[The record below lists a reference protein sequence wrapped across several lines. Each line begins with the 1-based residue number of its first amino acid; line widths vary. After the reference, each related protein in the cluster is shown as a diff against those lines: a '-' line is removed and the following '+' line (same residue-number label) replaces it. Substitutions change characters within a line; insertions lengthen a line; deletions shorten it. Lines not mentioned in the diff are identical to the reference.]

1 MTSSRQSK
9 KQKKIYYSE
18 HLVEQL
24 ISNEMIGKYLCS
36 CIKSCLFL
44 KSQNGTSY
52 YLLGSGFCEYQRL
65 FLFPFQSAYWL
76 SSFDAYLS
84 AKCAH
89 ALDVDLRVIQ
99 QTTKCTSWFS
109 EYESR
114 SCKSKAALI
123 SNCPLKSNGR
133 HVTPKL
139 YVQLHCF
146 SLSHDIKVE
155 TLELSWELPAAYSVY
170 VHCTYLLDFSW

>member
-1 MTSSRQSK
+1 MF
-9 KQKKIYYSE
+9 
-18 HLVEQL
+18 V
-24 ISNEMIGKYLCS
+24 
-36 CIKSCLFL
+36 F
-44 KSQNGTSY
+44 QNGTSY
-52 YLLGSGFCEYQRL
+52 YLLWFGKYVPIKIPLRGHWKVQYGFQILRITKTISAS
-65 FLFPFQSAYWL
+65 FQSAYWL

-133 HVTPKL
+133 HIPPKL
-139 YVQLHCF
+139 YVQCHCNVVAWHKGRNF
-146 SLSHDIKVE
+146 RIVLGI
-155 TLELSWELPAAYSVY
+155 TGGLLY
-170 VHCTYLLDFSW
+170 VHCTY